1 MLRDHPVFGIGPDQ
15 FLYYYSDTYTTRP
28 YWVTVWDGKP
38 TSLAMDPT
46 LSHPHNLALDLWLS
60 VGLVGLAGFALA
72 LGNLWL
78 RCARLW
84 RAGAA
89 ASVGRWPA
97 AVALGIGAS
106 VFAGVAHGLV
116 DNGYFLPDLALAFWM
131 SAALIVVLER
141 GE

>member
-1 MLRDHPVFGIGPDQ
+1 
-15 FLYYYSDTYTTRP
+15 
-28 YWVTVWDGKP
+28 
-38 TSLAMDPT
+38 
-46 LSHPHNLALDLWLS
+46 

-84 RAGAA
+84 RAGAAASASAA